1 MISMKTKETA
11 ESRLWT
17 LMAEKLGLDR
27 DQIKIT
33 DSFADDLGVDSLDV
47 LELLTEVEKTFG
59 IKIADEDAEKL
70 ITVKA
75 LVNYLQTHLS

>member
-1 MISMKTKETA
+1 MNTMTMETM
-11 ESRLWT
+11 ETRLWT
-17 LMAEKLGLDR
+17 LMSEKLGLDP

-47 LELLTEVEKTFG
+47 LEMFTEIEKDFG

-70 ITVKA
+70 TTVKA
-75 LVNYLQTHLS
+75 LVDYLHTHLS